1 MSEISEVK
9 EAAEQEE
16 SDDEEV
22 INNAE
27 VLQHKFLNAVCHY
40 YIKLSWR
47 VPT

>member
-22 INNAE
+22 MAN
-27 VLQHKFLNAVCHY
+27 FLSN
-40 YIKLSWR
+40 LSAC
-47 VPT
+47 

>member
-22 INNAE
+22 TVILKFYIIN
-27 VLQHKFLNAVCHY
+27 L
-40 YIKLSWR
+40 
-47 VPT
+47 

>member
-27 VLQHKFLNAVCHY
+27 VLQQ
-40 YIKLSWR
+40 IS
-47 VPT
+47 